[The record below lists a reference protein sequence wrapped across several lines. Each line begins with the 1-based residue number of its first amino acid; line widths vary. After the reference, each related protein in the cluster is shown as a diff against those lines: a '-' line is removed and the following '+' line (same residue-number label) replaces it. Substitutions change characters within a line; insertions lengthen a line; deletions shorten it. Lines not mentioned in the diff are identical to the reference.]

1 MRCAVRIPLMYTIF
15 FMEDRPEEQED
26 MEIEEGAWAEVPPS
40 SGPRPDGAERPER
53 VLCRYTTDPK
63 HYRVFRSEK
72 EIDRSRFTP
81 TGMAYG
87 GFYTRPMWERFSG
100 AWPEI
105 KPFYTH
111 PDTDPPGAFEE
122 AMRYIRRGG

>member
-1 MRCAVRIPLMYTIF
+1 MGYAVKIPLMYAIF

-26 MEIEEGAWAEVPPS
+26 MEIEEGAWAEVPPNLYR
-40 SGPRPDGAERPER
+40 RPDRSKAPE
-53 VLCRYTTDPK
+53 VLLCRSTTDPK
-63 HYRVFRSEK
+63 HYRVFHDRN
-72 EIDRSRFTP
+72 EIDPSGFTP
-81 TGMAYG
+81 TGMTYG
-87 GFYTRPMWERFSG
+87 GLYTRSMWERFSG